1 MKDFITILM
10 YAGFI
15 IFISCFVVGIF
26 RARADIRKHKN
37 DDCSFRQSRKDV
49 IAEKAERAPTLINP
63 ADALDAYNSLSEEQ
77 REQFKRELLSRFQQK
92 GSD

>member
-49 IAEKAERAPTLINP
+49 IAEKAERPVNVVNP

-77 REQFKRELLSRFQQK
+77 REQFKQELLSRFQQAR
-92 GSD
+92 GD